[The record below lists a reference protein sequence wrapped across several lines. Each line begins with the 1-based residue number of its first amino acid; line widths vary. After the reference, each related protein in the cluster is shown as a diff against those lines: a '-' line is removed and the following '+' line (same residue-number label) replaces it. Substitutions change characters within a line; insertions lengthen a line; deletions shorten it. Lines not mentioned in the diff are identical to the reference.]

1 MVECVKSKFHQF
13 HQFENFRRVFL
24 RIGARQSVKIG
35 VDDFTDEIL
44 SYLNFISKIKFH
56 LFSVGYKIRFR
67 KVARN
72 CFRSSSG
79 NAAKRCMNCHDPE
92 STDGVG
98 GLIISSPS
106 PFSSHDRGTP
116 NVWHIY

>member
-1 MVECVKSKFHQF
+1 MFKRKFHQF
-13 HQFENFRRVFL
+13 HQFEILTAFFL

-44 SYLNFISKIKFH
+44 SGLNFISKIKFH

-79 NAAKRCMNCHDPE
+79 SAAKRCMNCHDPE
-92 STDGVG
+92 STDGAG
-98 GLIISSPS
+98 GLTFISKVPS
-106 PFSSHDRGTP
+106 PRSNQARGTP
-116 NVWHIY
+116 KV